1 MSSRRLS
8 LSLVVLPPEVNV
20 DIAGHLVATS
30 ERAIDDLRG
39 GRPTRRCVACSRMWL
54 LVSV

>member
-54 LVSV
+54 LVSM